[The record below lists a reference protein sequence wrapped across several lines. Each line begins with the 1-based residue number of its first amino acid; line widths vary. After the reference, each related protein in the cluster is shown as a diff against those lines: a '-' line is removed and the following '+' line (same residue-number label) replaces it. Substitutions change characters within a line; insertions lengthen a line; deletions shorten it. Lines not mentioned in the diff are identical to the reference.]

1 MHATSLWNGV
11 SATSEIPGS
20 GRDRQRTIR
29 TRGLVVNLETGVAS
43 VDDKPVRLTG
53 REYCILEL
61 LCLRKGTIVTKEMLR
76 GHLYRGRVEPELKT
90 IDVFVCH
97 LRKKLTQATGGK
109 HYIETVWGR
118 GYRLRPPAAEIPPL
132 PDP

>member
-1 MHATSLWNGV
+1 VQLLSGTGYPLPARSLAPLAIVNEQ
-11 SATSEIPGS
+11 SETEVWS
-20 GRDRQRTIR
+20 S
-29 TRGLVVNLETGVAS
+29 NLETRIAS
-43 VDDKPVRLTG
+43 ADDEPVRLTG

-61 LCLRKGTIVTKEMLR
+61 LCLRKGTIVTKEMLL
-76 GHLYRGRVEPELKT
+76 GHLYRGRDAPELKI

-118 GYRLRPPAAEIPPL
+118 GYRLRPPPAEIPPL